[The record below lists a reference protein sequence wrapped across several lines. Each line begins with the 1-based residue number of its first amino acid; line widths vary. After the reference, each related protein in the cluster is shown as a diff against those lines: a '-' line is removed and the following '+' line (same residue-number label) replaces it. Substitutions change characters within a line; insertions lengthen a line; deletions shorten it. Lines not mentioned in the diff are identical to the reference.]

1 MTDIQCKIK
10 LTNLNYLVSLNLGGF
25 PGILTL
31 VLY

>member
-1 MTDIQCKIK
+1 MTDVQYKIK
-10 LTNLNYLVSLNLGGF
+10 LTNLNYLASVNLDDF